1 MSRRF
6 EGGTAAMPARLA
18 AMRAMA
24 QAGYPVGLTI
34 APIMPL
40 DDWRADYGRL
50 LDATAAALD
59 GTGDVDLTAEI
70 ITHRFTPSSK
80 DVLLGWYPAT
90 KLEMDEDA
98 RSQKRSKFGG
108 VKYVYPKRRDGRPA
122 LRYRGP
128 AGRAP
133 APGPH
138 PLLDLT
144 SPAGFPQLRAI
155 SGIIG
160 DMDAGGAS
168 PRVLV
173 VDDDQ
178 DVLASLERGL
188 RLSGFTV
195 LTAADGAIALRV
207 IADVEPDAL
216 VLDMNMPVLD
226 GTGVVTALRGMGND
240 IPICVLSA
248 RSSVDDR
255 IAGLESGADDY
266 LVKPFVLAELVARIR
281 AMLRRRSAAAG
292 PGTEPP
298 LTVGPLSIDLSGRRV
313 WLDDTEIP
321 LTKREFEL
329 LEVLARNAGVVL
341 SRERLLDLVWGY
353 DFVADTN
360 VVDVFVGY
368 LRRKFETDGT
378 PRLLHTVRGVGFVL
392 RMQ

>member
-1 MSRRF
+1 MHESDPRSRHNAHV
-6 EGGTAAMPARLA
+6 T
-18 AMRAMA
+18 
-24 QAGYPVGLTI
+24 T
-34 APIMPL
+34 
-40 DDWRADYGRL
+40 
-50 LDATAAALD
+50 
-59 GTGDVDLTAEI
+59 
-70 ITHRFTPSSK
+70 
-80 DVLLGWYPAT
+80 PAT
-90 KLEMDEDA
+90 
-98 RSQKRSKFGG
+98 
-108 VKYVYPKRRDGRPA
+108 
-122 LRYRGP
+122 
-128 AGRAP
+128 
-133 APGPH
+133 
-138 PLLDLT
+138 
-144 SPAGFPQLRAI
+144 
-155 SGIIG
+155 
-160 DMDAGGAS
+160 
-168 PRVLV
+168 VLV

-195 LTAADGAIALRV
+195 LTAAYGAIALRV

-392 RMQ
+392 REPA